1 VSVFVDTSG
10 LLAVMTDTD
19 VHHEA
24 ASRRWRELVG
34 SGEVLVATN
43 YVMVELYAVLQ
54 RRFGMGLA
62 QRAADAL
69 EPNLSIQWVS
79 QEVHEAAL
87 SAFLLA
93 NRRTLSLVDCVSFLT
108 MRQLAIS
115 RAFACDS
122 HFAEQGFEVEPG
134 GCDTG

>member
-10 LLAVMTDTD
+10 LLAVMIDTD
-19 VHHEA
+19 AHHGA
-24 ASRRWRELVG
+24 ASRLWREFVE

-54 RRFGMGLA
+54 SRFGMGLV
-62 QRAADAL
+62 QLAADAL

-79 QEVHEAAL
+79 EEVHEAAL

-93 NRRTLSLVDCVSFLT
+93 NRRALSLVDCVSFLT
-108 MRQLAIS
+108 MRQLAIP
-115 RAFACDS
+115 RAFTLDS
-122 HFAEQGFEVEPG
+122 HFAEQGFEVEPHG
-134 GCDTG
+134 EV